1 MSLAA
6 NLQTQDFKFQVIVQT
21 GPWRWTT
28 RMDLSQSAP
37 VFSVQDIISPFGILR
52 DTIPIPGE
60 VVQAMSES
68 IDEILTQF
76 PPNILMGPPASLT
89 FDVDEGRGFSVSQ
102 TVIIT
107 NDGVY
112 GSLLNASLASSAPY
126 LTVQPANIGNLAF
139 NETGQ
144 FEVAVDSTLLLAAN
158 SPFAETITV
167 QDPNA
172 VNTPQVFSVT
182 INVRPQATID
192 VSPTSLDFSVTKPI
206 SGAFPAIP
214 TQQFSVTNTGPA
226 GSVLDWQVQKLTGLS
241 DDWLK
246 NFTPVSGSL
255 NSGESELVTVSVIPD
270 SGVGLGTFQETLRI
284 SGFSTNDSVDL
295 PITLVV
301 S

>member
-1 MSLAA
+1 
-6 NLQTQDFKFQVIVQT
+6 
-21 GPWRWTT
+21 
-28 RMDLSQSAP
+28 MDLSQSAP
-37 VFSVQDIISPFGILR
+37 VFSVHEIISPFGILR
-52 DTIPIPGE
+52 DSIPIPGE
-60 VVQAMSES
+60 VVQAMGES

-76 PPNILMGPPASLT
+76 PPNILVGPPGSLT
-89 FDVDEGRGFSVSQ
+89 FDVDEGRGFSESQ

-112 GSLLNASLASSAPY
+112 GSLLNASLATSAPY
-126 LTVQPANIGNLAF
+126 LVVQPANIGNLAF

-144 FEVAVDSTLLLAAN
+144 FEVSVDSTLLLAAN

-172 VNTPQVFSVT
+172 VNTPLVYSVT
-182 INVRPQATID
+182 INVRSQPTID
-192 VSPTSLDFSVTKPI
+192 VTPTSLDFSVIKPI
-206 SGAFPAIP
+206 TGAFPAIP

-226 GSVLDWQVQKLTGLS
+226 GSVLDWQIQKLTGLS

-255 NSGESELVTVSVIPD
+255 TSGASEVITVSVIPD
-270 SGVGLGTFQETLRI
+270 SDVGLGTFTETLRI
-284 SGFSTNDSVDL
+284 SGFSTNNAVDI

-301 S
+301 T